1 MFQCVGKVVQLRIA
15 RTKENVC
22 DQFFQLNLKNGRET
36 LIDPADVCDNV
47 EVAEVLAEGDEE
59 VDLLPRH
66 PRLPQLWQQVGY
78 RRVDRGED
86 DVRAGRASQ
95 RIDILRQL

>member
-1 MFQCVGKVVQLRIA
+1 MQLRIA

-95 RIDILRQL
+95 RVDILRQL